1 MAAGCA
7 RSDCPRSPMISNVD
21 GRPDRLE
28 LVIRFVC
35 GFLVVS
41 YMVGRLV
48 GGGGMLAGLV
58 AGVLAARYG
67 DEFWPAL
74 GRPFPWLR

>member
-1 MAAGCA
+1 
-7 RSDCPRSPMISNVD
+7 MIPAVE

-35 GFLVVS
+35 GFLFAS
-41 YMVGRLV
+41 YLVGRLV
-48 GGGGMLAGLV
+48 GGGGVLAGLV

-67 DEFWPAL
+67 DAFWYAL
-74 GRPFPWLR
+74 ARFFPWRR